1 MENPSSLL
9 VSCPG
14 GSEIR
19 SDQQTR
25 IACFEALVPTHGCRG
40 DTGVPDSIAAPRRAE
55 TKPIWTPIHP
65 GLAKPYTKQTKKEK
79 KSKSPKAAGSGGGYE
94 EPAAGGRM
102 ADHLPDDLLADVLVR
117 LAPRGLA
124 TSRGVCRSWRAVVD
138 ARRLLRADLL
148 PLSLEGL
155 LLEVDAWALA
165 LFSRPSTGP
174 ATCDGLVGFLGADG
188 TRQLDTYMRGHCNGL
203 LLLQELVINPAT
215 GQWAR
220 LPGPPPPPLPGF
232 GSLLTAEAIRMA
244 ALAIGPARLLVE
256 DGTVGGEDLGAGR
269 TWSLLPPCRSYRDRG
284 DGPWLLR
291 YLGEDDDDDEGQF
304 EWSSD
309 IEDVAEPEDGAG
321 GCNGD
326 DDDTDEWARNLEYID
341 FLGFHPFKEV
351 VFLRQSGERG
361 IAYHLD
367 RSKIQDMGTLD
378 LRRTTEFIEMAF
390 PYTPCRMGVFP
401 ENN

>member
-1 MENPSSLL
+1 M
-9 VSCPG
+9 VVAA
-14 GSEIR
+14 
-19 SDQQTR
+19 TR
-25 IACFEALVPTHGCRG
+25 ASRTPL
-40 DTGVPDSIAAPRRAE
+40 PRRAVP
-55 TKPIWTPIHP
+55 KRNPS
-65 GLAKPYTKQTKKEK
+65 GLPSIPALLNLIRNKQRKK

-155 LLEVDAWALA
+155 LLEVDAWAPA

-220 LPGPPPPPLPGF
+220 LPGPPPPPL
-232 GSLLTAEAIRMA
+232 SRSIR
-244 ALAIGPARLLVE
+244 
-256 DGTVGGEDLGAGR
+256 
-269 TWSLLPPCRSYRDRG
+269 PC
-284 DGPWLLR
+284 
-291 YLGEDDDDDEGQF
+291 
-304 EWSSD
+304 
-309 IEDVAEPEDGAG
+309 
-321 GCNGD
+321 
-326 DDDTDEWARNLEYID
+326 
-341 FLGFHPFKEV
+341 
-351 VFLRQSGERG
+351 
-361 IAYHLD
+361 
-367 RSKIQDMGTLD
+367 
-378 LRRTTEFIEMAF
+378 RRTTR
-390 PYTPCRMGVFP
+390 CSLL
-401 ENN
+401 